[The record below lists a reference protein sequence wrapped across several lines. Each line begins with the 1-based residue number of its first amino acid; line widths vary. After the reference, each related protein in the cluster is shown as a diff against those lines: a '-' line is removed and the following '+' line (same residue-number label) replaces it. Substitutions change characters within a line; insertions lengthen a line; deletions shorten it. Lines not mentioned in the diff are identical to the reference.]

1 MTLLGV
7 FVSVYRMTIVF
18 DSDHARMIMIKSK
31 DITRLQ
37 NITLRRTIL
46 HTAAWEGGGEV
57 LRVRRVSPLSALTRR
72 DSESDVMPFLDAL
85 ESRQAGSSITN
96 K

>member
-1 MTLLGV
+1 M

-37 NITLRRTIL
+37 NITLRIYYTRQP
-46 HTAAWEGGGEV
+46 GKGGEV

>member
-1 MTLLGV
+1 MRVTLLGV

-46 HTAAWEGGGEV
+46 HTAAWEGGGEDGSV
-57 LRVRRVSPLSALTRR
+57 AREARVAALG
-72 DSESDVMPFLDAL
+72 SDAKRF
-85 ESRQAGSSITN
+85 
-96 K
+96 